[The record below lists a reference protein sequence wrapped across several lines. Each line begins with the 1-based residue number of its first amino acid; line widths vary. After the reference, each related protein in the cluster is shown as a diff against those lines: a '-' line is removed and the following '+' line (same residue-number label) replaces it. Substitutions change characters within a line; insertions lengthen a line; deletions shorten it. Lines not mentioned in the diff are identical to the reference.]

1 MSDRRSLIVVCGLAL
16 LGALQA
22 APVAAAAASAAP
34 RPNIL
39 LIISDDIGL
48 DANTEMYP
56 GLIDGLVKQY
66 GPAGRNHP
74 QHALIDGRPA
84 STPSLNALAQSGM
97 RFTQAWAQPF
107 CSPTRVSMIT
117 GLFSVKTG
125 VLDYFNWGSQH
136 HHTFVRDLKDKA
148 GYATAAFGK
157 WHMAGL
163 GQSQYPGLKPREAG
177 FDLYQGNL
185 NGAPSTYWMY
195 DYHVQDATTPPD
207 QYRTSPAPT
216 RSLPGIAATTYAPVT
231 QVADTL
237 KWISEQEARNP
248 QQPWLAWLAF
258 NNAHITENQRPNP
271 MAVPNLD
278 TLDARTRREM
288 EACGGQFGSAIVGNC
303 TDKALHRALTNS
315 MDTIVGKLLAAVDAL
330 DRNTYVMFVGDNG
343 TWMFGANREFID
355 NLYITRLDRSKGTPY
370 ESGVR
375 VPLVVRGPG
384 IRAGS
389 SSDVPV
395 HAVDFYATVLELAGL
410 DVPQRVPNS
419 TGDGQVKVDAV
430 SFAPV
435 LLENAQQTRDPQR
448 DYLLVEVINPTKQN
462 LRQAAARNAR
472 YKVLCTSS
480 ASTGDC
486 EFYDLRED
494 PLEEYKL
501 EKPASCAAY
510 QQGSMSAQARDWSFC
525 HLQQVLAKDS
535 MLALPPP
542 PPRAPA
548 PARPPGPAVGGAP
561 ANQSP
566 AG

>member
-1 MSDRRSLIVVCGLAL
+1 MTIRTTHATALRSITLAML
-16 LGALQA
+16 LL
-22 APVAAAAASAAP
+22 AASTPALAADAARGNGTQ

-48 DANTEMYP
+48 DANTDMYP

-66 GPAGRNHP
+66 GPSGRNHP
-74 QHALIDGRPA
+74 QYQQIAGRPA
-84 STPSLNALAQSGM
+84 STPVLNALAKSGM

-125 VLDYFNWGSQH
+125 VLDYYNWGSQN
-136 HHTFVRDLKDKA
+136 HHTFVHDLKNKG

-163 GQSQYPGLKPREAG
+163 GQSQYPGLKPKEAG

-195 DYHVQDATTPPD
+195 EYHVQDAATPSD
-207 QYRTSPAPT
+207 KYRTENAPT
-216 RSLPGIAATTYAPVT
+216 RSLPGIAPTTYAPVT
-231 QVADTL
+231 QVADAL
-237 KWISEQEARNP
+237 QWINDQEKQRP
-248 QQPWLAWLAF
+248 DRPWLAWVAF

-278 TLDARTRREM
+278 TLDERARSEM
-288 EACGGQFGSAIVGNC
+288 QACGGQFGSANVGTC

-315 MDTIVGKLLAAVDAL
+315 LDTIVGRLLQAVDAL
-330 DRNTYVMFVGDNG
+330 DRNTYVIFVGDNG

-355 NLYITRLDRSKGTPY
+355 NMYITRLDRSKGSAY

-395 HAVDFYATVLELAGL
+395 HAVDMFSTVLELAGL
-410 DVPQRVPNS
+410 DVPATVPNR
-419 TGDGQVKVDAV
+419 TGDGKVKVDGV

-435 LLENAQQTRDPQR
+435 LLKNAKQTRDPQR
-448 DYLLVEVINPTKQN
+448 DYLLVEVVNPTRQN
-462 LRQAAARNAR
+462 LRQVAARNTR

-480 ASTGDC
+480 AATASC
-486 EFYDLRED
+486 EFYDLVAD

-501 EKPASCAAY
+501 AKPGSCEPY
-510 QQGSMSAQARDWSFC
+510 QKGTLRPDARDWNFC
-525 HLQQVLAKDS
+525 RLQEVLAKES
-535 MLALPPP
+535 ALSLPAPPP
-542 PPRAPA
+542 
-548 PARPPGPAVGGAP
+548 
-561 ANQSP
+561 